1 MNPAINVHRGAAA
14 PNQKSARTVA
24 KDASSVE
31 EVQAYEEN
39 FTEASVTTGTA
50 KWVYILSLAGFIVP
64 FTGIIGLIMAY
75 MNRADAPAWLASH
88 YQFQIR
94 TFWIG
99 LLYTT
104 VALLLTAVAIGF
116 VLLFAV
122 AAWLLIRYIKGLSLL
137 NRKEAHPNPT
147 TWLF

>member
-1 MNPAINVHRGAAA
+1 MNPAINVHRGAAT
-14 PNQKSARTVA
+14 PNQDRIRPVA
-24 KDASSVE
+24 KDATSVE
-31 EVQAYEEN
+31 EVEAYEKN
-39 FTEASVTTGTA
+39 FTDTSTSGTA
-50 KWVYILSLAGFIVP
+50 KWVYILSLAGFIIP

-94 TFWIG
+94 TFWIA
-99 LLYTT
+99 LLYTS
-104 VALLLTAVAIGF
+104 VSLLLTAVAIGF
-116 VLLFAV
+116 VLLFVV
-122 AAWLLIRYIKGLSLL
+122 AIWLLIRYINGLSLL

>member
-14 PNQKSARTVA
+14 PDQNRARPVA

-31 EVQAYEEN
+31 EVKAYKES
-39 FTEASVTTGTA
+39 FAGASETTGTA
-50 KWVYILSLAGFIVP
+50 KWVYILSLAGFIIP
-64 FTGIIGLIMAY
+64 FTGLIGLIMAY
-75 MNRADAPAWLASH
+75 MNRAEAPAWLASH

-99 LLYTT
+99 LLYAA
-104 VALLLTAVAIGF
+104 VSMLLMAVAIGF

-122 AAWLLIRYIKGLSLL
+122 AIWLLIRYIKGLSLL
-137 NRKEAHPNPT
+137 NRREAYPNPT
-147 TWLF
+147 SWLF